1 MTKSALIELLSQKN
15 RNLTKKQVEYIIN
28 DVFDQIKVAL
38 KNNDKV
44 EIRGFGSFKVRTK
57 NEKIGRNPK
66 TGEVLK
72 IPAKQ
77 IPYFKSGKDLKKL
90 LIKS

>member
-1 MTKSALIELLSQKN
+1 MTKSALIELLSHKN

-38 KNNDKV
+38 KNKDKV

-72 IPAKQ
+72 IPAKI
-77 IPYFKSGKDLKKL
+77 IPYFKSGKDLKKS

>member
-38 KNNDKV
+38 KNKDKV

>member
-38 KNNDKV
+38 KNNDKI

-57 NEKIGRNPK
+57 DEKIGRNPK

-72 IPAKQ
+72 IPAKK
-77 IPYFKSGKDLKKL
+77 IPYFKSGKDLKKS

>member
-57 NEKIGRNPK
+57 DEKIGRNPK

-72 IPAKQ
+72 IPAKK
-77 IPYFKSGKDLKKL
+77 IPYFKSGKDLKKS

>member
-28 DVFDQIKVAL
+28 DVFDQIKVTL
-38 KNNDKV
+38 KNKDKV

-57 NEKIGRNPK
+57 DEKIGRNPK
-66 TGEVLK
+66 TGEVIK
-72 IPAKQ
+72 IPAKK
-77 IPYFKSGKDLKKL
+77 IPYFKSGKDLKKS